1 MLRVNLVFLLLFI
14 GASFGNPAGDRIS
27 VKKRASNLPVISGD
41 EDVESLKMLKQKRW
55 PKQEVIVKQI
65 EAFGPDHPYRKQLDH
80 QQPQQQPDKGVA
92 PGVQSFSEQ
101 HSSASQYSNINGN
114 VLSRSDQQHKASENG
129 NLMAAYHNAKVE
141 EANMG
146 QMPTHQEFTELD
158 IPNENIHKKILNKNG
173 NTFQFNQANDNA
185 AQYNPANLSP
195 AQFNAANQE
204 PAPLFGAANSVRA
217 HEFAPSN
224 DLESLYNYMPLANE
238 NALQFEA
245 ANKLQ
250 KRTQVEE
257 DKVSTAE
264 ELTRYI
270 LSTGDEEGVANY
282 FQQLILEGQM
292 DEYEALDYLNLIKS
306 MLSAEKESELE
317 LEKEEEREREAQL
330 ILDFSDYLDSK
341 FQNGEIPAHL
351 YRGLKGKLME
361 SVIDRAAADPQFLAE
376 PAAALSSRRR
386 RR

>member
-65 EAFGPDHPYRKQLDH
+65 EATRWVAKAYSNKEKKKDKIDPDNR
-80 QQPQQQPDKGVA
+80 VA
-92 PGVQSFSEQ
+92 PGVQSFSEH

-224 DLESLYNYMPLANE
+224 DLESLYNYMPLANA

-245 ANKLQ
+245 AIKLQ
-250 KRTQVEE
+250 KRTQVGWIVLGCVVISLI
-257 DKVSTAE
+257 K
-264 ELTRYI
+264 L
-270 LSTGDEEGVANY
+270 EGVS
-282 FQQLILEGQM
+282 ILVQ
-292 DEYEALDYLNLIKS
+292 NLLVDIFVW
-306 MLSAEKESELE
+306 
-317 LEKEEEREREAQL
+317 
-330 ILDFSDYLDSK
+330 D
-341 FQNGEIPAHL
+341 
-351 YRGLKGKLME
+351 
-361 SVIDRAAADPQFLAE
+361 V
-376 PAAALSSRRR
+376 
-386 RR
+386 